1 MHDIK
6 IVLANGVEI
15 PCKSFGYRKDV
26 YAPFIFNTS
35 IVGYQEAL
43 TDPSYKKEILV
54 MSFPIQG
61 IYGINDIDSESDKI
75 HLSAFVVNSFEKN
88 FSNNHATISIED
100 FLNKHKI
107 QGVTNVDTRFLIK
120 QIREKGSMLGA
131 IVSIDESKEEVLK
144 KIEEMRFE
152 EHVQSVS
159 PKEIEV
165 LNPKGKKYI
174 VFYDFGAKNNIMR
187 ELIGRNYKVTRVP
200 HNTTAKKVME
210 LNPDFVFLSN
220 GPGDPAELTSIVKE
234 VKTLI
239 DNKVRIAGICLGH
252 QLISLAL
259 GAKTERLKFGHH
271 ASNHPVKNVETG
283 KVYITSQNHNYA
295 VINGTLPEGVKVF
308 LTSLNDESIEGL
320 KSEKYGVISTQF
332 HPEAAPGPTE
342 AREFFDLFIEFI
354 KGGK

>member
-1 MHDIK
+1 MNDIK
-6 IVLANGVEI
+6 IVLANGIEI

-61 IYGINDIDSESDKI
+61 IYGINEMDSESDKI
-75 HLSAFVVNSFEKN
+75 HLSAFVVNNFEKN
-88 FSNNHATISIED
+88 FSNNHATTSIED
-100 FLNKHKI
+100 FLNKHKV

-131 IVSIDESKEEVLK
+131 IVDIKEPKETVLENIK
-144 KIEEMRFE
+144 KMTFE
-152 EHVQSVS
+152 EHVQEVS
-159 PKEIEV
+159 PKNIKV
-165 LNPKGKKYI
+165 INPQGNKHI
-174 VFYDFGAKNNIMR
+174 VFYDFGAKENIIR
-187 ELIGRNYKVTRVP
+187 ELVGRGYKLTRVP
-200 HNTTAKKVME
+200 HDTKAKEVINM
-210 LNPDFVFLSN
+210 NPDFVFLSN
-220 GPGDPAELTSIVKE
+220 GPGDPAELTPIVEEIKM
-234 VKTLI
+234 LI
-239 DNKVRIAGICLGH
+239 NNNIKIAGICLGH
-252 QLISLAL
+252 QLIALAL

-271 ASNHPVKNVETG
+271 ASNHPVKNIETE

-295 VINGTLPEGVKVF
+295 VIDGTLPEGVDIF
-308 LTSLNDESIEGL
+308 LTSLNDGSIEGL
-320 KSEKYGVISTQF
+320 KSKKFGVISTQF

-354 KGGK
+354 NGGK